1 MHIKGAFFIFMKWN
15 KVGSVLL
22 IPAFFY
28 AV

>member
-22 IPAFFY
+22 IPVFLY